1 MDFRIISGSVYM
13 FITSMAQY
21 EAVLA
26 ALDNKLCRKI
36 IKALM
41 EEPKSFEQLA
51 HELMLRSPEEHWD
64 LKLALKRLKELKI
77 VGCNPDGIYFLAVDN
92 IVIDLWEVAK
102 QW

>member
-1 MDFRIISGSVYM
+1 MDFRIISGSVYGYIRNM
-13 FITSMAQY
+13 KDY
-21 EAVLA
+21 EMIIA
-26 ALDNKLCRKI
+26 ALDNKLCRRI
-36 IKALM
+36 IKLLM
-41 EEPKSFEQLA
+41 QEPKSFEQLA

-92 IVIDLWEVAK
+92 IVIDLWEVSK